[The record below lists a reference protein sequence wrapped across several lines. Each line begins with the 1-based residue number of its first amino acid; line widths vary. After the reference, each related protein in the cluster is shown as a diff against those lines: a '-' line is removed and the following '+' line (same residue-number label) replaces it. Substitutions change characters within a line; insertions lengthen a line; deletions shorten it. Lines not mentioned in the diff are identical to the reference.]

1 MLKYCRISMK
11 GGTMARRL
19 RFLLGVL
26 LISSIC
32 AARAEQLTLP
42 AQLLE
47 IGEEAFAGN
56 TEISEVVP

>member
-1 MLKYCRISMK
+1 MK
-11 GGTMARRL
+11 GGTMIRRL